1 MALRQARSLPLR
13 QLALLSHAGGAL
25 PVCLEVAAAAAA
37 GGGSAACLPCLPAA
51 PAATLLWRLD
61 SPLLRHLSSSAAVAA
76 SQAAEAAAAAA
87 VPALP
92 QYEQL
97 QARAAA
103 GSEPLALRPKEQTRF
118 DALLRNFQL
127 SGSVKDQALALYVN
141 SKLYAE
147 AVPKFREFL
156 LAAMDSDLR
165 AALLQLQPGEASQE
179 ALFPYFAQFVLERY
193 MEDIKA
199 YRDVVATVDLR
210 KPHTWFPVARALQ
223 RRIIYHAGPTNSGKT
238 YNALQAMR
246 AAKSGVY
253 CGPLRLLAMEV
264 YDTCNAEGLYCNLI
278 TGQERREVPGAAHTA
293 CTVEMVNMQRRV
305 DVAVIDEIQMIGDE
319 SRGWAWTR
327 ALMGVPANEVHLCG
341 DGSAVPLVRR
351 ICEDMGE
358 HFEVANYDR
367 FTALSL
373 EDEGLVGG
381 YQSVQPGDC
390 IVAFS
395 RRDIYDIKQ
404 LIEQETKHRCCV
416 VYGALP
422 PETRRQQA
430 KLFNEPDN
438 AYRVLVASDAV
449 GMGLNLNI
457 RRIIFHTM
465 AKREGGRKTV
475 PVSVSMVKQIAG
487 RAGRRS
493 SQWPHG
499 LATCRDPAD
508 VPRLQEALEVPL
520 GQLTTP
526 SAGLFPEFEHFEVFA
541 GARPDAQYSDLLAAF
556 EQEALLDSSYFFCR
570 QDSVRA
576 AAQLLGKL
584 PLSVKD
590 MFTFC
595 MAPASATDLRLGAA
609 LLHFATKYSK
619 GLPVPLD
626 ISVPD
631 RVPRSTDELRHMEA
645 AHQVVMLWLWLSYR
659 FDQDTFP
666 QREKVQA
673 LADRICLLLDKGL
686 RRITRLSK
694 SGVDVAEQPVRPEL
708 DRMFDSFSEEL
719 AELEAQRQAQL
730 AAERGAKRAARREAR
745 EAARQARLAERLE
758 LAEGKLQERPA
769 GEARGQAATEEG
781 QQDARAGTAEVPAA
795 DAAPG
800 SGEASGQSAAKAQ
813 RRKKRHKKEERQEEE
828 QAEQPELVASKDQQE
843 AHRPEQQRRRQRRR
857 QQRNQQQAA
866 KHPQQNQ
873 QEQQEE
879 QQQAQPEAAEQQWE
893 RAPDSVR
900 QEALAGQQA
909 QQQRQRRQRSQ
920 REGPHVRRKEER
932 QQQHVSDRPLAGGAD
947 EGRRR
952 RSSSDAGVNGHVGSV
967 AAGTADAAT
976 ASTGGELTEGVTG
989 WRRLI
994 KTVFS
999 RL

>member
-1 MALRQARSLPLR
+1 MALRQACGLSLR
-13 QLALLSHAGGAL
+13 QLALLRHAAGAL

-37 GGGSAACLPCLPAA
+37 GGGSAVCLPCLPAA
-51 PAATLLWRLD
+51 PAATPLWRLD
-61 SPLLRHLSSSAAVAA
+61 SPLLRHLSSSAVAAA
-76 SQAAEAAAAAA
+76 SQAAEAADAAAA
-87 VPALP
+87 AAAGPALP
-92 QYEQL
+92 PYQQL

-103 GSEPLALRPKEQTRF
+103 GGEPLALPPGERARF

-147 AVPKFREFL
+147 AVPQFQEFL
-156 LAAMDSDLR
+156 LAAMDGELR
-165 AALLQLQPGEASQE
+165 AGLLQLQPGEASQE

-199 YRDVVATVDLR
+199 YRDVVKTVDLR
-210 KPHTWFPVARALQ
+210 KPHLWFPVARALQ

-246 AAKSGVY
+246 GAASGVY

-305 DVAVIDEIQMIGDE
+305 DVAVLDEIQMIGDE

-341 DGSAVPLVRR
+341 DGSAVPLVRK
-351 ICEDMGE
+351 ICEEMGE
-358 HFEVANYDR
+358 RFEVATYDR
-367 FTALSL
+367 FTTLSVE
-373 EDEGLVGG
+373 EDGLVGG

-457 RRIIFHTM
+457 RRIIFHSM
-465 AKREGGRKTV
+465 AKREGGKKYV

-493 SQWPHG
+493 SQWPAG

-508 VPRLQEALEVPL
+508 VARLQEALDVPL
-520 GQLTTP
+520 DQLTTP

-541 GARPDAQYSDLLAAF
+541 GARPEEAYSELLAAF

-570 QDSVRA
+570 QDSVMA

-626 ISVPD
+626 MSVPD
-631 RVPRSTDELRHMEA
+631 RVPCSTDELRHMES

-659 FDQDTFP
+659 FDPDIFP
-666 QREKVQA
+666 DREKVQA
-673 LADRICLLLDKGL
+673 LADRICHLLDKGL

-694 SGVDVAEQPVRPEL
+694 SGVDVAEQPTRPEL
-708 DRMFDSFSEEL
+708 DRMFGCFSEEL
-719 AELEAQRQAQL
+719 LELEGQRQAQL
-730 AAERGAKRAARREAR
+730 AAEREAKRAARKEAQA
-745 EAARQARLAERLE
+745 AARQARLVERLE
-758 LAEGKLQERPA
+758 QVQRQQQER
-769 GEARGQAATEEG
+769 EEREG
-781 QQDARAGTAEVPAA
+781 RK
-795 DAAPG
+795 
-800 SGEASGQSAAKAQ
+800 SAQ
-813 RRKKRHKKEERQEEE
+813 RQEEGVE
-828 QAEQPELVASKDQQE
+828 QGGERTEGWQRDRLKARLLAAGFAEEELLPLQE
-843 AHRPEQQRRRQRRR
+843 AKPQGSRAHVPPRK
-857 QQRNQQQAA
+857 AA
-866 KHPQQNQ
+866 GGSGGSS
-873 QEQQEE
+873 
-879 QQQAQPEAAEQQWE
+879 EAPSAGAGS
-893 RAPDSVR
+893 RA
-900 QEALAGQQA
+900 G
-909 QQQRQRRQRSQ
+909 
-920 REGPHVRRKEER
+920 GG
-932 QQQHVSDRPLAGGAD
+932 AGGAPAGAAP
-947 EGRRR
+947 EG
-952 RSSSDAGVNGHVGSV
+952 SGA
-967 AAGTADAAT
+967 
-976 ASTGGELTEGVTG
+976 TG

-994 KTVFS
+994 MSVFNK
-999 RL
+999 L